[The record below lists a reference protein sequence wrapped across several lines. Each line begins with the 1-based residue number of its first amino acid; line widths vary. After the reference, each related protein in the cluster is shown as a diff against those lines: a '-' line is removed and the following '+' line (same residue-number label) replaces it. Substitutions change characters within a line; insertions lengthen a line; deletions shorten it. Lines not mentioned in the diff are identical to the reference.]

1 MKETE
6 QKEPST
12 PDPKICDLSCHR
24 IRPVAWLIIIGD
36 TMHNFGDGLAI
47 GAAVSVSL
55 SLGVSTSLAILFHEI
70 PHELGE

>member
-1 MKETE
+1 
-6 QKEPST
+6 
-12 PDPKICDLSCHR
+12 
-24 IRPVAWLIIIGD
+24 
-36 TMHNFGDGLAI
+36 MHNFGDGLAI